1 MKKYTK
7 KIMAMVTIAATMVT
21 GTAIPV
27 MADDAPIIR
36 LITWLT
42 PSNPAQKP
50 SYDAIESLQTIMQ
63 MNLPWNTKI
72 LLEMS

>member
-27 MADDAPIIR
+27 MADDV
-36 LITWLT
+36 
-42 PSNPAQKP
+42 
-50 SYDAIESLQTIMQ
+50 
-63 MNLPWNTKI
+63 
-72 LLEMS
+72 

>member
-7 KIMAMVTIAATMVT
+7 KIMAIATVAATMVT
-21 GTAIPV
+21 GTALPLHRNLH
-27 MADDAPIIR
+27 MMQLKA
-36 LITWLT
+36 
-42 PSNPAQKP
+42 
-50 SYDAIESLQTIMQ
+50 LQTIMQ